1 MKRKSNNAV
10 GKQRSDRVLKVH
22 CAPKIALRSP
32 RYTTRDVKVVSASIN
47 SLICSDIRRILQ
59 VREGGLKIGI
69 PPKASS

>member
-1 MKRKSNNAV
+1 MKRKSKNAV
-10 GKQRSDRVLKVH
+10 GKQRSDRVLKIH

-32 RYTTRDVKVVSASIN
+32 RYTTRYVKVVSASIN